1 MVIYKHITTVI
12 NWKEGKIM
20 SVGENI
26 KKRREAKG
34 LSQAEL
40 AGAIG
45 VGQSYLSQIERGT
58 KGSVHTAW
66 EADRRKSW
74 NVRWTN
80 WLKGRL

>member
-1 MVIYKHITTVI
+1 
-12 NWKEGKIM
+12 M

-45 VGQSYLSQIERGT
+45 VGLSYLSQIERGT
-58 KGSVHTAW
+58 KTASIQLGKQ
-66 EADRRKSW
+66 DRKS
-74 NVRWTN
+74 VV
-80 WLKGRL
+80 

>member
-26 KKRREAKG
+26 KKR

-58 KGSVHTAW
+58 KAASIQLGKQIAEILECTLDELA
-66 EADRRKSW
+66 
-74 NVRWTN
+74 
-80 WLKGRL
+80 

>member
-1 MVIYKHITTVI
+1 
-12 NWKEGKIM
+12 M

-58 KGSVHTAW
+58 KGSFHTAW
-66 EADRRKSW
+66 EADSG
-74 NVRWTN
+74 NPGMYA
-80 WLKGRL
+80 GRTGLRAGFDTH

>member
-1 MVIYKHITTVI
+1 MVIYKYITTVI
-12 NWKEGKIM
+12 KGKEGKIM

-45 VGQSYLSQIERGT
+45 VGQSYLSQIER
-58 KGSVHTAW
+58 
-66 EADRRKSW
+66 
-74 NVRWTN
+74 
-80 WLKGRL
+80 